1 MAQRALLVSMRSA
14 TSDVPITISAIVN
27 VKDPNGN
34 SIFAGKEAVAFTN
47 AEEDQAGY
55 KVPDVSRLSDR
66 GKIDGR

>member
-1 MAQRALLVSMRSA
+1 MAQRMLLVSKINAS
-14 TSDVPITISAIVN
+14 SGSFVTISAIVN

-55 KVPDVSRLSDR
+55 KVPDVSSLPD
-66 GKIDGR
+66 